1 MSRDGVPRISRQRF
15 GEGLPPAQGTGNSG
29 CEDCG
34 AGNDLC
40 VFKESSAGL
49 EPVTRSR
56 MVGTRREDQE
66 GTRATEPRLS
76 LHSE

>member
-49 EPVTRSR
+49 EPMPGAEWWAPGGKTRK
-56 MVGTRREDQE
+56 GP
-66 GTRATEPRLS
+66 EPQS
-76 LHSE
+76 PD